1 VVASK
6 AGTGRRLLVVVEP
19 HELLRGC
26 IRYWLDSS
34 CPEFEAL
41 VVGDVEAC
49 GRDGVL
55 RRAAAVLISAH
66 APAGPEPWQEGQIQW
81 LRRRR
86 KDLPVIITVDGDEL
100 GRAASLADRW
110 GVQGCLPLSCSTD
123 FAAAAIR
130 LVAAGGAY
138 RPHEGEMATPVLRA
152 SLPPTTEPEA
162 TVLTPREE
170 AVLDLLGRG
179 LPNKVIAHELGMSLG
194 TVKVHVHNIMAK
206 FKVRNRTA
214 AAVAARAGR
223 CGPQPCGGAAKP
235 MVGSGTGNAAGL

>member
-1 VVASK
+1 MAWK

-26 IRYWLDSS
+26 IRCWLDSS

-41 VVGDVEAC
+41 AVSDIEAC
-49 GRDGVL
+49 GRGGVL
-55 RRAAAVLISAH
+55 RRAAAVLIGAH
-66 APAGPEPWQEGQIQW
+66 APAGPEPWLEGQVQW

-86 KDLPVIITVDGDEL
+86 EDLPVMITVDGHEPA
-100 GRAASLADRW
+100 RAASLADRW
-110 GVQGCLPLSCSTD
+110 GVQGCLPLSSSTD
-123 FAAAAIR
+123 VAAAAIR

-138 RPHEGEMATPVLRA
+138 RPREARMETPVLRERL
-152 SLPPTTEPEA
+152 SPDTKPEA
-162 TVLTPREE
+162 AVLTPREE

-206 FKVRNRTA
+206 LKVRNRTA
-214 AAVAARAGR
+214 AAVAARAGQR
-223 CGPQPCGGAAKP
+223 GPQPCGAATKP
-235 MVGSGTGNAAGL
+235 RLGSGTGNAAEL